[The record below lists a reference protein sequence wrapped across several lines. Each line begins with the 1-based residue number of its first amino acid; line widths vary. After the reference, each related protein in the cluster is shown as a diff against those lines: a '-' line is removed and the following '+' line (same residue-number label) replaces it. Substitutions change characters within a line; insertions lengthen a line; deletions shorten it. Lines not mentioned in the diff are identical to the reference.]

1 MLPDDL
7 PERPENIPHTV
18 VELTEDEIAAVA
30 GGQLTTIPGGL
41 FSFTFNTG
49 AVVGAVVGAIGVVSG
64 EVETPSPPVTTV

>member
-30 GGQLTTIPGGL
+30 GGQLA
-41 FSFTFNTG
+41 SFTFNTG
-49 AVVGAVVGAIGVVSG
+49 VVVGAVVGFIGVVSG
-64 EVETPSPPVTTV
+64 EVETGFNGPPN